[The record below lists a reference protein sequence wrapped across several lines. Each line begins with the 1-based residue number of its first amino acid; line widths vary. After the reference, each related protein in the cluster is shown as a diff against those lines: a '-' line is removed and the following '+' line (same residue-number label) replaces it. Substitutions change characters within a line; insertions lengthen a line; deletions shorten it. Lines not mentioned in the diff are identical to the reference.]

1 MISLEKHQKITDFQ
15 EGQDIVDFFLVREK
29 SERKKKNGD
38 TYLSLELS
46 DASGKINGKIW
57 DRAEE
62 FSALFQKGD
71 IVKVMAAVSTYRG
84 NNELHINRIRGT
96 SEEDNVRPEDFYPS
110 SPYSSKEMYR
120 ELREILLTVE
130 DEDIRKLIQTF
141 FDDTAFSE
149 AFQKSVAARN
159 LHHPY
164 LSGLLEHTLSVVR
177 ICDFL
182 ASHYPDINRSLLL
195 AGALFHDIGKISELN
210 SGADMDYSTQG
221 ILKGHMVIGHEI
233 LSRIIDSL
241 GEFPKEKRMLLEH
254 MVLSHQGEREWGAPV
269 VPMTREALLLH
280 FADNMDAKEFIFRD
294 AVNTD
299 KSDSEFTE
307 KVFSMGRKVYKG
319 SRS

>member
-1 MISLEKHQKITDFQ
+1 M
-15 EGQDIVDFFLVREK
+15 
-29 SERKKKNGD
+29 
-38 TYLSLELS
+38 
-46 DASGKINGKIW
+46 
-57 DRAEE
+57 
-62 FSALFQKGD
+62 
-71 IVKVMAAVSTYRG
+71 
-84 NNELHINRIRGT
+84 
-96 SEEDNVRPEDFYPS
+96 
-110 SPYSSKEMYR
+110 
-120 ELREILLTVE
+120 
-130 DEDIRKLIQTF
+130 
-141 FDDTAFSE
+141 
-149 AFQKSVAARN
+149 
-159 LHHPY
+159 
-164 LSGLLEHTLSVVR
+164 EHTLSVVR